1 MEKFINKKNNDNKV
15 PLTDNKKVQLID
27 KVKEIHLWSDK
38 YKPQDIN
45 EMVGNKKNID
55 TIKKWLSDFKSNKK
69 NTERA
74 LFISG
79 PPGIGKT
86 TIAHL
91 ILKHFDYEI
100 IEFNASDVRSQ
111 KSVKD
116 NLLKILNNTNVSLM
130 QDNKSRNIG
139 IIMDEVDGMSSG
151 DRGGVSELVSLI
163 TPSKKEKKNKVLKKY
178 VNPIICI
185 CNNSTEKKL
194 SDLKKFCL
202 EISFSKPS
210 NNDLKNIA
218 DKIIQKENINIEDS
232 ATQLVINYSQNDV
245 RRLTFLLQDV
255 SNSFQNKEISCED
268 IEKMYTSFSKKNL
281 DISLFEATNKL
292 LNNYNSLD
300 ETSILY
306 ESDKSL
312 MAMMLHEN
320 FITTVQK
327 NRKDKNSIKLEKIY
341 EIIHN
346 LSIGDII
353 DKYIYNNQYWGLQEY
368 NGVIK
373 CSLPSKIINNMEKN
387 ICSNSDINFTSLLSK
402 SALQYGNQKNFILIK
417 DKMQISKKYVMY
429 ANEIILNELMKS
441 NENEN
446 IKKSLK
452 KILNYNMD
460 ISDLEK
466 IIKLNKIDKQNEFRK
481 NYTTKNKNKYKK
493 IFKTLCE
500 NYKNDSETDSNDN
513 TSLSSE

>member
-1 MEKFINKKNNDNKV
+1 MEKFINKSDSSVKDKKKTKTYKN
-15 PLTDNKKVQLID
+15 
-27 KVKEIHLWSDK
+27 KETYLWSDK
-38 YKPQDIN
+38 YKPESIED
-45 EMVGNKKNID
+45 MVGNKKNID
-55 TIKKWLSDFKSNKK
+55 TIKKWLSDFKINKPGV
-69 NTERA
+69 ERA

-111 KSVKD
+111 KSVRD
-116 NLLKILNNTNVSLM
+116 NLIKTLNTTNVSLM
-130 QDNKSRNIG
+130 KDNTIRNIG

-151 DRGGVSELVSLI
+151 DRGGVSELVSII
-163 TPSKKEKKNKVLKKY
+163 TPPKKDKKRKKVKGNIY
-178 VNPIICI
+178 INPIICI
-185 CNNSTEKKL
+185 CNNNTEKKL
-194 SDLKKFCL
+194 SDLKKICL
-202 EISFSKPS
+202 EINFSKPS
-210 NNDLKNIA
+210 NYDLKMIS
-218 DKIIQKENINIEDS
+218 DRIISKEKINIEDD
-232 ATQLVINYSQNDV
+232 ALQLLINYSQNDV
-245 RRLTFLLQDV
+245 RRLTFLLQDIH
-255 SNSFQNKEISCED
+255 NSINKEVITSED
-268 IEKMYTSFSKKNL
+268 IEKLYESFSKKKL

-292 LNNYNSLD
+292 LNNYNNFE
-300 ETSILY
+300 ETTLLY

-320 FITTVQK
+320 FINTIQK
-327 NRKDKNSIKLEKIY
+327 NRKDKNKKKLNQIY
-341 EIIHN
+341 DIIHN

-353 DKYIYNNQYWGLQEY
+353 DKYIYNNQYWGLQGY

-373 CSLPSKIINNMEKN
+373 CSLPSKLLNDMEKN
-387 ICSNSDINFTSLLSK
+387 SYMNTDTNFTSLLSK

-417 DKMQISKKYVMY
+417 DKYKISKKYVLY

-441 NENEN
+441 NDEN
-446 IKKSLK
+446 IMKKSLK
-452 KILNYNMD
+452 RLIHYNMN

-493 IFKTLCE
+493 MFNSL
-500 NYKNDSETDSNDN
+500 SEFDNTSTSDSNDN
-513 TSLSSE
+513 NSLSSE